1 MVKLFIVLIILLGI
15 IAIAQLMRVL
25 ELSAE
30 LRNKKE
36 EEISAGDNKLNAN
49 LMFIFMLALFGSLIW
64 LIAKYGNGGL
74 PVAASEHGAQTDWLL
89 KINFYLIILVFFVTN
104 ALLFIFASKYYYR
117 KDRKAL
123 FYPHNNKLELLW
135 TVVPACVLAVII
147 ILGLKTWNEITAES
161 NQEAV
166 RIELYSKQFEW
177 VARYSGEDNQL
188 GRSDFRLVS
197 AENPL
202 GVQTTAS
209 IDSSIAR
216 IEKMVVELDSAIS
229 WSDHS
234 TNPADVL
241 TDAGRAKT
249 KAKKERMQRHLKK
262 LVDLKK
268 TMNPE
273 VDKIAADDRVIKLKE
288 MHLIVGQDYEFT
300 FRSQDVI
307 HSAYFPHFRAQMNTV
322 PGMTTR
328 FKFKP
333 TITTDSMR
341 TILGDEKFD
350 YILLCNKICGA
361 AHYNMQMKIVVDKAP
376 EYNKWFA
383 EQAAFVA
390 APVAEEKKV
399 EEVPVTDSTKTTEGA
414 APSPAAPVVA
424 ENN

>member
-49 LMFIFMLALFGSLIW
+49 LMLVFMVAMFGSLFW
-64 LIAKYGNGGL
+64 LMAKYGNGGL

-89 KINFYLIILVFFVTN
+89 KINFYLILVVFFLTN
-104 ALLFIFASKYYYR
+104 ALLFGFASKYYYR
-117 KDRKAL
+117 KDRKAF

-135 TVVPACVLAVII
+135 TVVPASVLAVII

-161 NQEAV
+161 SQEAV

-197 AENPL
+197 GENPL
-202 GVQTTAS
+202 GVQSTATIDS
-209 IDSSIAR
+209 AASRIEKMIVELDSSIAWA
-216 IEKMVVELDSAIS
+216 K
-229 WSDHS
+229 
-234 TNPADVL
+234 NPANSSQL
-241 TDAGRAKT
+241 MTDAAFAKAE
-249 KAKKERMQRHLKK
+249 AKRDRMKRHLKK
-262 LVDLKK
+262 VLDLKK
-268 TMNPE
+268 TMTA
-273 VDKIAADDRVIKLKE
+273 DLDQQAADDRVIKLKE
-288 MHLIVGQDYEFT
+288 IHLLVGQDYEFL

-341 TILGDEKFD
+341 TILGDDKFD
-350 YILLCNKICGA
+350 YVLMCNKICGA
-361 AHYNMQMKIVVDKAP
+361 AHFNMQMKVVVDRAADYKKWYDQQPAFAALPPAETPASDSLPAGDSLTVAP
-376 EYNKWFA
+376 A
-383 EQAAFVA
+383 
-390 APVAEEKKV
+390 
-399 EEVPVTDSTKTTEGA
+399 
-414 APSPAAPVVA
+414 VVA
-424 ENN
+424 ENK